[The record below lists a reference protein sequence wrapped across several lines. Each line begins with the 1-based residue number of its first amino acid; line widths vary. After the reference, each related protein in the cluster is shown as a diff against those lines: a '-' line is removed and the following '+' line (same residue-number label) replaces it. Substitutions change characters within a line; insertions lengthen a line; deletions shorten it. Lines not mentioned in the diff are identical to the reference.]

1 MLSLTFLSN
10 ISTGRHKST
19 KISCL
24 QLLYSDFQL
33 VLELTKG
40 CFSTRIFEFICHV
53 WNSVELKQE
62 IKLNKTK

>member
-1 MLSLTFLSN
+1 MLSLTFSSN

-40 CFSTRIFEFICHV
+40 CFSTRVFELICHV

-62 IKLNKTK
+62 IKFIK